1 VLRLQAY
8 VTFSFKF
15 VYNCFL
21 EMIALATE
29 QQLAREAADGD
40 VIRIERDGTAGQRHP
55 DAGDERDS
63 LPAAVDTELSRD
75 DSTAS
80 ARCVPIAETVTDDNE
95 QDAAVLLK
103 EKEGDFSGDVAHEAV

>member
-1 VLRLQAY
+1 VFRLLAY

-15 VYNCFL
+15 VCNCFL
-21 EMIALATE
+21 EIIALATE

-40 VIRIERDGTAGQRHP
+40 VKQVERDGTAGQRHP
-55 DAGDERDS
+55 DAGDARDS

-80 ARCVPIAETVTDDNE
+80 TRSVPIAQTVTDDNE
-95 QDAAVLLK
+95 QDAAVRK
-103 EKEGDFSGDVAHEAV
+103 EKESDFSGDVAHEAV